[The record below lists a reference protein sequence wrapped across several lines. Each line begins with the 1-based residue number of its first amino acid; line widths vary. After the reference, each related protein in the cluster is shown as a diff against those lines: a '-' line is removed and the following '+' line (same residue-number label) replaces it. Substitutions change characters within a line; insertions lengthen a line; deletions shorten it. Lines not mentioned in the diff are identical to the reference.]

1 MQAPSSVIYHQP
13 IHLSNYE
20 DTSIQ
25 QLQSQSS
32 SPVSLYEQQNSYQAK
47 QVKHVKKKTVTRKL
61 KMYGDYDDYEQKKI
75 DEEKEHTYKYKRNF
89 SFNRFLKA
97 RFFDAFE
104 SFIHFMKFV
113 YDYLFCCKLIC
124 FILRTDADT
133 QKRRLLERKNLINKA
148 QMSQALSSPSSSS
161 TYSTSIISD
170 NTISNL
176 DKMENSMNNFLNE
189 NPLLSF
195 NYDQQLNMS
204 TNSTLSYLKM
214 YEEHPNNL
222 VLDLDET
229 LIHCNEKSLNDDS
242 SIITVQFQNQQKNYY
257 LHQRGYLQEF
267 LEQCALNFNIYIY
280 TASTRDYAE
289 EVVKIIDPR
298 SVIKK
303 VYDRSSC
310 FYDGKQYLK
319 SLKTLGLDLN
329 RTVMIDNNQACVSN
343 NIENAFKIK
352 DFFSD
357 KNDRELQKFQNI
369 LNKMCKFTGNF
380 KDFIQSYQS

>member
-1 MQAPSSVIYHQP
+1 MQTPSSVIYHQP
-13 IHLSNYE
+13 THLSYYQ

-32 SPVSLYEQQNSYQAK
+32 SPDSLYDQQNSYQAK
-47 QVKHVKKKTVTRKL
+47 QVKPAKKKTGTRKL
-61 KMYGDYDDYEQKKI
+61 RMYGDYDDCEKKKI
-75 DEEKEHTYKYKRNF
+75 DEEKEKIYKYKHNF
-89 SFNRFLKA
+89 SFNRLLKA
-97 RFFDAFE
+97 RFFDVFE
-104 SFIHFMKFV
+104 SLIHFMKFV

-124 FILRTDADT
+124 FILRTDSDT
-133 QKRRLLERKNLINKA
+133 QRRRLIERKNLINRA
-148 QMSQALSSPSSSS
+148 QMSQVLSSPSSSS

-170 NTISNL
+170 KTISDL
-176 DKMENSMNNFLNE
+176 DKIESSI
-189 NPLLSF
+189 PLLSF
-195 NYDQQLNMS
+195 NYDQQLNLS
-204 TNSTLSYLKM
+204 TNSTLSSLKM

-229 LIHCNEKSLNDDS
+229 LIHCNEKSLDYDS
-242 SIITVQFQNQQKNYY
+242 SIITVQFQDQQKNYY

-280 TASTRDYAE
+280 TASTKDYAE

-298 SVIKK
+298 SVIKR

-319 SLKTLGLDLN
+319 SLKAIGLDLN

-343 NIENAFKIK
+343 NVENAFKIK

-357 KNDRELQKFQNI
+357 KNDRELQKFQSI
-369 LNKMCKFTGNF
+369 LNKMCQFNGNF